1 MRGQQTARLVA
12 QYLQPIAPGC
22 EATPSAYAGN
32 DIKNI
37 GWDVE
42 VKAPR
47 DEGFSPR
54 AALRQACKRR
64 KPEHILPPMVVLR
77 PDGTGDAS
85 VGEFI
90 VFRRFEDDRAILDEL
105 LALRRQMQVQHEEI
119 SALRHLACT
128 RCPGEPVHSPHD
140 SYYHH

>member
-1 MRGQQTARLVA
+1 MPRTWRQVRGQRTARLVA
-12 QYLQPIAPGC
+12 EYLQPIAPGC

-37 GWDVE
+37 DWDVE

-64 KPEHILPPMVVLR
+64 KPEHVLPPMVVLR

-90 VFRRFEDDRAILDEL
+90 VMRRFEDDREILREILLSRQLIHDHAIGNHPGCPLASSREARHADE
-105 LALRRQMQVQHEEI
+105 E
-119 SALRHLACT
+119 
-128 RCPGEPVHSPHD
+128 
-140 SYYHH
+140 